1 VFKLKASSK
10 SGFRW
15 VLASLFIEGMM
26 LSLLIWSN
34 LNQLHNSLSTQTQT
48 RLNESTALLQSALS
62 APLVQMD
69 YATAKAIMT
78 ETHQLKG
85 IEYLIV
91 LDRQNNRLI
100 QVGWE
105 DNHPLPKIEHEAF
118 SDESLADNR
127 FDTRI
132 PLTLGG
138 TPLGTLAIGLS
149 TQFYT
154 QARQDAL
161 LRSLGIA
168 LLELLFSALLL
179 LSLNYWFGK
188 KFIRLTEQAQAIA
201 QGNYAQRL
209 STSEHHEY
217 DQLVTAF
224 NQMTDAVAQKINQ
237 LEAAHDEQKRLNQKV
252 IHLVNFDSLT
262 NVASRYALDSH
273 LNIAINQKQAMSL
286 FLIDLDG
293 FKFINDHFGHH
304 FGDQLLKEFAR
315 FISQNTPKDAFLAR
329 LSSDEFIV
337 VINETDSKL
346 LSVIANKLCLDIAE
360 HSFQVNRQQLH
371 ITSSI
376 GYSRFPD
383 DAKDVRTLL
392 NQADIAM
399 YQAKAAGKNIYRAY
413 ISDYE

>member
-1 VFKLKASSK
+1 
-10 SGFRW
+10 
-15 VLASLFIEGMM
+15 M

-34 LNQLHNSLSTQTQT
+34 LEQLHTSLSAQTQT
-48 RLNESTALLQSALS
+48 RLNESTTLLQSALS

-78 ETHQLKG
+78 ETQQLKG
-85 IEYLIV
+85 IEYLVV
-91 LDRQNNRLI
+91 LDREHNRLI

-105 DNHPLPKIEHEAF
+105 GNHPLPKIEHEAF

-179 LSLNYWFGK
+179 VSLNYWLGK

-201 QGNYAQRL
+201 QGDYAQRL
-209 STSEHHEY
+209 STSEHQEY

-224 NQMTDAVAQKINQ
+224 NQMTDAVAQKISQ
-237 LEAAHDEQKRLNQKV
+237 LEIAHDEQKRLNQKV
-252 IHLVNFDSLT
+252 IHLVNYDSLT
-262 NVASRYALDSH
+262 NIASRYSLDSY
-273 LNIAINQKQAMSL
+273 LNIAINQKQKIAL

-293 FKFINDHFGHH
+293 FKFINDNFGHQ
-304 FGDQLLKEFAR
+304 FGDQLLKTFAL
-315 FISQNTPKDAFLAR
+315 FLAQNIPQEAFLAR
-329 LSSDEFIV
+329 LGGDEFIV
-337 VINETDSKL
+337 IINETDSKQL
-346 LSVIANKLCLDIAE
+346 AVIANKLCVAIAE
-360 HSFQVNRQQLH
+360 HSFQVNRQQLQ

-383 DAKDVRTLL
+383 DAKDVQQLL

-399 YQAKAAGKNIYRAY
+399 YRAKAVGKNSYRAY
-413 ISDYE
+413 IPDYE